1 MKRKMS
7 MGTIKRATLFLLLCG
22 VVLLLTGCTAF
33 NRAGN
38 ADATV
43 RPRFTATPAPT
54 LSNEPAQVYGSV
66 LTTRRVVSIV
76 LEGYSDDVSMRA
88 VLKALKSHQAP
99 GVFFISGVTADE
111 HPDLVK
117 EIAQGGFQ
125 IGNYG
130 LSAPKKMQDQDAQ
143 TNLHQFRRGQE
154 LLEKVTGTT
163 PTLFRAN
170 SSVYTRELL
179 QAAAFAGLE
188 AGVLPSVFLNHRSFS
203 AKEDAQMYAQRLL
216 PGAIISIKLGQE
228 LDATEYERAV
238 ESMENLAI
246 DPPPHL
252 SDDMEELIQIRYA
265 NVAQV
270 ASWLL
275 EALAEEGYTVLLPQE
290 LQKLRI
296 TMFDNPAALDTQTLA
311 ALDENMYPLPLT
323 ALPLGAGENMT
334 QGAGNF
340 SGLVM
345 VGDSITQG
353 LESYV
358 TWRRQGDPGYMGDT
372 RFLTSSYLGIR
383 SSLMRVSDLSEH
395 PKVDGVKMTIAEALR
410 KMQARTVLLMP
421 GLSDVRQ
428 YSKDALINSIK
439 LTIYQIRQ
447 LNPGIRVIMQSIP
460 PGMASRPGRPVNTE
474 IFQYNLAVYKFCL
487 SFGIPFVDPAFALR
501 DSEGNLPKQWCIDPD
516 TVGYHLNDEASQI
529 WVDYLQRHLPS

>member
-1 MKRKMS
+1 MKKMK
-7 MGTIKRATLFLLLCG
+7 IRHRLRQAAVCLLLCG
-22 VVLLLTGCTAF
+22 ITALMTGCSLLTRTGD
-33 NRAGN
+33 
-38 ADATV
+38 ADVTTRPKFTV
-43 RPRFTATPAPT
+43 SPAPA
-54 LSNEPAQVYGSV
+54 LSNEPADVYGSV
-66 LTTRRVVSIV
+66 LTNRRVVSII
-76 LEGYSDDVSMRA
+76 LEGYSDDVSVRA
-88 VLKALKSHQAP
+88 VLEAFKSHQVP
-99 GVFFISGVTADE
+99 SVFFISGVTADE

-117 EIAQGGFQ
+117 EIAQSGFQ

-130 LSAPKKMQDQDAQ
+130 LSAPKKMQDQDIQ

-154 LLEKVTGTT
+154 LLEKVTGII

-170 SSVYTRELL
+170 GSQYTRELL
-179 QAAAFAGLE
+179 QTAAAAGLE
-188 AGVLPSVFLNHRSFS
+188 AGVLPSVYLNHRSFS
-203 AKEDAQMYAQRLL
+203 NKEDAQMYAQRLM

-270 ASWLL
+270 SSWLL
-275 EALAEEGYTVLLPQE
+275 EALAEEGYTVLLPQA
-290 LQKLRI
+290 LQKERI
-296 TMFDNPAALDTQTLA
+296 TMFDAPAELDAQTLA
-311 ALDENMYPLPLT
+311 TLDETIYPLPVT
-323 ALPLGAGENMT
+323 ALPLGAGENLMQST
-334 QGAGNF
+334 EKF

-358 TWRRQGDPGYMGDT
+358 TWRRQSDPGYMGDT

-383 SSLMRVSDLSEH
+383 SSLTRVTDLSEH
-395 PKVDGVKMTIAEALR
+395 PKVDGIKMSIADALQ
-410 KMQARTVLLMP
+410 KMQAKTVVLMP

-428 YSKDALINSIK
+428 YSRDALINSIK
-439 LTIYQIRQ
+439 LTIYQIRLQ
-447 LNPGIRVIMQSIP
+447 NPGIRIIMQSIP
-460 PGMASRPGRPVNTE
+460 PGMATRTGRPVNIE

-487 SFGIPFVDPAFALR
+487 SFGIPFVDSAFALR
-501 DSEGNLPKQWCIDPD
+501 DSGGNLPREWCIDPD
-516 TVGYHLNDEASQI
+516 TLGYHLNDEACQLWI
-529 WVDYLQRHLPS
+529 DYLQRHLPS

>member
-1 MKRKMS
+1 MKKIMS
-7 MGTIKRATLFLLLCG
+7 MGIVKRAALFLLLCG
-22 VVLLLTGCTAF
+22 AVLFLSGCTAF

-43 RPRFTATPAPT
+43 RPRFTAAPAPT

-66 LTTRRVVSIV
+66 LTTRRVVSII

-88 VLKALKSHQAP
+88 VVAALKSHQAP

-117 EIAQGGFQ
+117 EIAQNGFQ

-130 LSAPKKMQDQDAQ
+130 LSAPKKMQDQDPQ

-154 LLEKVTGTT
+154 LLEKVTGIT

-170 SSVYTRELL
+170 SSVYTREVL
-179 QAAAFAGLE
+179 QAAAYAGLE
-188 AGVLPSVFLNHRSFS
+188 AGVLPSVYLNHRSFS
-203 AKEDAQMYAQRLL
+203 KKEDAQMYTQRLM

-270 ASWLL
+270 SSWLL
-275 EALAEEGYTVLLPQE
+275 EALAEEGYTVLLPQA
-290 LQKLRI
+290 LQKVRI
-296 TMFDNPAALDTQTLA
+296 DMFDNPAELDAQTLA
-311 ALDENMYPLPLT
+311 ALDESMYPLPLT
-323 ALPLGAGENMT
+323 TLPLGAGETLT
-334 QGAGNF
+334 QGAGKF

-353 LESYV
+353 LEGYV
-358 TWRRQGDPGYMGDT
+358 TWRRQSDPAYMGDT

-383 SSLMRVSDLSEH
+383 SSLMRVSDMSEH
-395 PKVDGVKMTIAEALR
+395 PKLDGVKMTISEALQ
-410 KMQARTVLLMP
+410 KMQAKAVVLMP

-447 LNPGIRVIMQSIP
+447 LNPGIRIMLQSIP
-460 PGMASRPGRPVNTE
+460 PGMAGRPGRPVNNE

-501 DSEGNLPKQWCIDPD
+501 DSEGNLPRQWCIDPD

-529 WVDYLQRHLPS
+529 WIDYLQRHLPL